1 MANSLLTPPPQVDP
15 DKKAPT
21 LHPAA
26 EAPHLNEETDGSM
39 WTSLIA
45 NLRDA
50 FSKSNEEPLEL
61 QSKPVDNAL
70 IIKEEG
76 VLTSLWASVRDVFFP
91 VKLPPLVLE
100 SKPIAVVDR
109 MKTKQNP
116 AATGSAIAIY
126 ALIILFIFWLIQ
138 KHVQFAA
145 PVKQMQITELN
156 IPPQAPPRADK
167 MGGGGGQR
175 GPTPVTKG
183 TPPKFADTQIVPPN
197 KPPLIEPKIHIE
209 PTIEVQ
215 QDVKMA
221 SSIPQ
226 IGIASSPLVGM
237 SMGNGSGTGL
247 GSGNGSGLGPGS
259 GGNTGGGP
267 RRIGGGVSAPILIY
281 SVEPE
286 FSEEARKAKVAGN
299 VLVNLWVDTSGNPS
313 HVRVIRGVG
322 MGLDEK
328 ALEAVRQY
336 RFKPAMENGHPVL
349 VELNVEVNFQIF

>member
-1 MANSLLTPPPQVDP
+1 MANSLLTPPPQIDP
-15 DKKAPT
+15 EKQGPT
-21 LHPAA
+21 LRPAN
-26 EAPHLNEETDGSM
+26 APNLNEETDGSM
-39 WTSLIA
+39 WTSFFA

-50 FSKSNEEPLEL
+50 FSRSNEAPLQLE
-61 QSKPVDNAL
+61 SRPAESDMV
-70 IIKEEG
+70 IEEEG
-76 VLTSLWASVRDVFFP
+76 VFSSLWSSIRDVFFP

-116 AATGSAIAIY
+116 IATTSAVVIY
-126 ALIILFIFWLIQ
+126 GLIILLIAFLLA
-138 KHVQFAA
+138 KKVQFAA
-145 PVKQMQITELN
+145 PVKTLQVTELSV
-156 IPPQAPPRADK
+156 PPQAPPKAAV

-183 TPPKFADTQIVPPN
+183 TPPKAADTQIVPPS
-197 KPPLIEPKIHIE
+197 KPPLVEPKIHIE
-209 PTIEVQ
+209 PTVEMQKDI
-215 QDVKMA
+215 KMA
-221 SSIPQ
+221 TSIPQ
-226 IGIASSPLVGM
+226 IGVANSPLVGM

-247 GSGNGSGLGPGS
+247 GSGNGSGIGPGS

-267 RRIGGGVSAPILIY
+267 KRIGGGVSAPVLIF

-299 VLVNLWVDTSGNPS
+299 VLVNLWVDTNGNPS
-313 HVRVIRGVG
+313 HVHVIRGVG

-328 ALEAVRQY
+328 AMEAVRQY
-336 RFKPAMENGHPVL
+336 KFKPAMENGKPVL

>member
-1 MANSLLTPPPQVDP
+1 
-15 DKKAPT
+15 
-21 LHPAA
+21 
-26 EAPHLNEETDGSM
+26 M
-39 WTSLIA
+39 WSSFFA

-50 FSKSNEEPLEL
+50 FSRSDETPLHLDSRPAEN
-61 QSKPVDNAL
+61 DL
-70 IIKEEG
+70 IIEEEG
-76 VLTSLWASVRDVFFP
+76 VFASLWNSVRDVFFP

-116 AATGSAIAIY
+116 IAITSAVVIY
-126 ALIILFIFWLIQ
+126 GLIILLIAFLLA
-138 KHVQFAA
+138 KKVQFAA
-145 PVKQMQITELN
+145 PVRTLQVTELSV
-156 IPPQAPPRADK
+156 PPQAPPRAQA

-183 TPPKFADTQIVPPN
+183 TPPKAADTQIVPPS
-197 KPPLIEPKIHIE
+197 KPPLVEPKIKID
-209 PTIEVQ
+209 PTVEMQKDI
-215 QDVKMA
+215 KMA
-221 SSIPQ
+221 TSIPQ
-226 IGIASSPLVGM
+226 IGVANSPLVGM

-247 GSGNGSGLGPGS
+247 GSGNGSGIGPGS

-267 RRIGGGVSAPILIY
+267 RRIGGGVSAPVLIF

-299 VLVNLWVDTSGNPS
+299 VLVNLWVDTNGNPS
-313 HVRVIRGVG
+313 HVHVIRGVG

-328 ALEAVRQY
+328 AMEAVRQY
-336 RFKPAMENGHPVL
+336 KFKPAMENGRPVL

>member
-1 MANSLLTPPPQVDP
+1 MANTFLTPPEIDP
-15 DKKAPT
+15 GQDTQQLRPGAD
-21 LHPAA
+21 A
-26 EAPHLNEETDGSM
+26 HLNEVEIDEGGVFA
-39 WTSLIA
+39 SLWS

-50 FSKSNEEPLEL
+50 
-61 QSKPVDNAL
+61 
-70 IIKEEG
+70 
-76 VLTSLWASVRDVFFP
+76 FFP

-100 SKPIAVVDR
+100 SKPIPVIDR
-109 MKTKQNP
+109 MATKQDP
-116 AATGSAIAIY
+116 KATGSAVVIY
-126 ALIILFIFWLIQ
+126 GLLILLLLWIVKNRAHLLVPP
-138 KHVQFAA
+138 KPVQ
-145 PVKQMQITELN
+145 VVELEV
-156 IPPQAPPRADK
+156 PPPKAPPKAVS

-183 TPPKFADTQIVPPN
+183 TPPKFADQQIVPP
-197 KPPLIEPKIHIE
+197 KAPPLEEPKIKIA

-215 QDVKMA
+215 KDLKMA

-226 IGIASSPLVGM
+226 IGVANSPLVGM
-237 SMGNGSGTGL
+237 SMGNGRGTGL
-247 GSGNGSGLGPGS
+247 GAGNGTGLGPGS

-267 RRIGGGVSAPILIY
+267 RRIGGGVSAPELIY

-299 VLVNLWVDTSGNPS
+299 VLVNLWVDTNGMPT

-328 ALEAVRQY
+328 AVEAVRQY
-336 RFKPAMENGHPVL
+336 KFRPAKENGKPVL

>member
-1 MANSLLTPPPQVDP
+1 MANTVLTPPEIEPG
-15 DKKAPT
+15 KKGPT
-21 LHPAA
+21 LRPAD
-26 EAPHLNEETDGSM
+26 APHLNEETDGSM
-39 WTSLIA
+39 WTSLFS

-50 FSKSNEEPLEL
+50 FSRSQEAPLQLE
-61 QSKPVDNAL
+61 SKPAENDM
-70 IIKEEG
+70 IMEEEG
-76 VLTSLWASVRDVFFP
+76 VFASLWNSVRDVFFP
-91 VKLPPLVLE
+91 QKLPPLVLE

-109 MKTKQNP
+109 MKVKRDPVST
-116 AATGSAIAIY
+116 AIAVVIHG
-126 ALIILFIFWLIQ
+126 LIILAIAWILVKKIPMS
-138 KHVQFAA
+138 A
-145 PVKQMQITELN
+145 PAKTTLVTEVTV
-156 IPPQAPPRADK
+156 PPMAPMKAQA

-183 TPPKFADTQIVPPN
+183 TPPKFAETQIVPP
-197 KPPLIEPKIHIE
+197 KAPPLQDPKIHIQ

-215 QDVKMA
+215 KDVKMA
-221 SSIPQ
+221 SSLPQ
-226 IGIASSPLVGM
+226 IGVANSPLIGM

-299 VLVNLWVDTSGNPS
+299 VLVNLWVDTNGNPS
-313 HVRVIRGVG
+313 HVHVIRGVG

-328 ALEAVRQY
+328 AKDAVMQY
-336 RFKPAMENGHPVL
+336 KFKPAMENGKPVL

>member
-1 MANSLLTPPPQVDP
+1 MANSLLTPPPEIDP
-15 DKKAPT
+15 GKQAPT
-21 LHPAA
+21 LRPAD
-26 EAPHLNEETDGSM
+26 APHLNEETDGSM

-50 FSKSNEEPLEL
+50 FSKSKEEPLEL
-61 QSKPVDNAL
+61 ESKPIKNDL
-70 IIKEEG
+70 IIKDEG
-76 VLTSLWASVRDVFFP
+76 VFSSLWSSIRDVFFP

-100 SKPIAVVDR
+100 SKPIPVVDR

-116 AATGSAIAIY
+116 MATGSAIAIY
-126 ALIILFIFWLIQ
+126 ALIILFIGWLL
-138 KHVQFAA
+138 KTHVRFAA
-145 PVKQMQITELN
+145 PVKAMVVTDLA
-156 IPPQAPPRADK
+156 IPPQAPPKLDK

-221 SSIPQ
+221 SSLPQ

-267 RRIGGGVSAPILIY
+267 RRIGGGVSAPVLIY

-299 VLVNLWVDTSGNPS
+299 VLVNLWVGTDGLPS
-313 HVRVIRGVG
+313 HVHVIRGVG

-328 ALEAVRQY
+328 AKEAVMQY
-336 RFKPAMENGHPVL
+336 RFKPAMENGRPVL

>member
-1 MANSLLTPPPQVDP
+1 
-15 DKKAPT
+15 
-21 LHPAA
+21 
-26 EAPHLNEETDGSM
+26 M
-39 WTSLIA
+39 WTSLFA

-50 FSKSNEEPLEL
+50 FSTSKEAPLQLES
-61 QSKPVDNAL
+61 QPVKNDL
-70 IIKEEG
+70 IIEEDG
-76 VLTSLWASVRDVFFP
+76 VFASLWGSVRDVFFP

-109 MKTKQNP
+109 MKTKQDP
-116 AATGSAIAIY
+116 VATASAIVIY
-126 ALIILFIFWLIQ
+126 GLLILLIAFLIA
-138 KHVQFAA
+138 KKVQFAA
-145 PVKQMQITELN
+145 PVKTVVTELTV
-156 IPPQAPPRADK
+156 PPPAPPKAST

-197 KPPLIEPKIHIE
+197 KPPVVEPKIHIE

-226 IGIASSPLVGM
+226 IGVANSPIVGM
-237 SMGNGSGTGL
+237 SLGNGSGTGL

-267 RRIGGGVSAPILIY
+267 KHIGGGISSPVPIY
-281 SVEPE
+281 TVEPE

-299 VLVNLWVDTSGNPS
+299 VLVNLWVGTDGLPS
-313 HVRVIRGVG
+313 HVHVIRGVG

-328 ALEAVRQY
+328 AVEAVRQY
-336 RFKPAMENGHPVL
+336 RFKPAMENGKPVL
-349 VELNVEVNFQIF
+349 VELNIEVNFQIF